1 MRLNFCAVCGVETD
15 LHHHHFKPK
24 SHGGDD
30 LDTNMLTLCTEHHRE
45 IHGQNYRNNINH
57 SKLTREGLQRAK
69 EKGVRLG
76 APVYS
81 VDAMVK
87 ARKENALK
95 DAQKVADVILP
106 LRKQGAT
113 LRNICEALNASGM
126 KTSRGGSFHP
136 SLVSRMITILEC
148 EFK

>member
-30 LDTNMLTLCTEHHRE
+30 FDTNMLTLCTEHHRE

-76 APVYS
+76 SPVYNI
-81 VDAMVK
+81 DALAK
-87 ARKENALK
+87 ARKEKALK

-113 LRNICEALNASGM
+113 LRNICEVLNASGM
-126 KTSRGGSFHP
+126 KTSRGGKFNP
-136 SLVSRMITILEC
+136 SLVSRMITILKC
-148 EFK
+148 ESK

>member
-15 LHHHHFKPK
+15 LHHHHFKAK

-30 LDTNMLTLCTEHHRE
+30 SDINMLTLCTEHHRE

-69 EKGVRLG
+69 ERGVRLG

-81 VDAMVK
+81 VDALAK
-87 ARKENALK
+87 AKKEKALK
-95 DAQKVADVILP
+95 DAQKVSGVILP
-106 LRKQGAT
+106 MRESGASLT
-113 LRNICEALNASGM
+113 KICEVLNSSGSR
-126 KTSRGGSFHP
+126 TSRGGKFHT
-136 SLVSRMITILEC
+136 SLVSRMLKTLEVA
-148 EFK
+148 

>member
-15 LHHHHFKPK
+15 LHHHHFKAK

-30 LDTNMLTLCTEHHRE
+30 SDINMLTLCTEHHRE

-69 EKGVRLG
+69 ERGVRLG

-81 VDAMVK
+81 VDALAK
-87 ARKENALK
+87 ARQAKARRE
-95 DAQKVADVILP
+95 AQQFSGVILP

-113 LRNICEALNASGM
+113 LRNICEVLNASGM

-136 SLVSRMITILEC
+136 SLVSRMLTTLEC

>member
-1 MRLNFCAVCGVETD
+1 
-15 LHHHHFKPK
+15 
-24 SHGGDD
+24 
-30 LDTNMLTLCTEHHRE
+30 MLTLCTEHHRE

-76 APVYS
+76 APVYNI
-81 VDAMVK
+81 DALAK
-87 ARKENALK
+87 ARKEKALK

-113 LRNICEALNASGM
+113 LRNICEVLNASGV
-126 KTSRGGSFHP
+126 KTSRGGKFHT

>member
-1 MRLNFCAVCGVETD
+1 MKLNFCAVCGVETD

-76 APVYS
+76 APVYTI
-81 VDAMVK
+81 DAMVK
-87 ARKENALK
+87 AKKEKALK

-113 LRNICEALNASGM
+113 LRNICEVLNASGM
-126 KTSRGGSFHP
+126 KTCRGGSFHP
-136 SLVSRMITILEC
+136 SLVSRMLTTLEC

>member
-45 IHGQNYRNNINH
+45 IHGQNYRNDINH

-76 APVYS
+76 APVYNL
-81 VDAMVK
+81 DALVASK
-87 ARKENALK
+87 KKTALQ
-95 DAQKVADVILP
+95 DAQKVAGVILP

-113 LRNICEALNASGM
+113 LRNICEVLNASGM

-148 EFK
+148 NFK

>member
-15 LHHHHFKPK
+15 LHHHHFKAK

-45 IHGQNYRNNINH
+45 IHGQNYRNDINH

-69 EKGVRLG
+69 ERGVRLG

-81 VDAMVK
+81 VDAQEK
-87 ARKENALK
+87 ARKE
-95 DAQKVADVILP
+95 AQQFSGVILP
-106 LRKQGAT
+106 LRKQGAS
-113 LRNICEALNASGM
+113 LRNICEVLNASGM

-148 EFK
+148 NFK